1 MVAPRIH
8 ATPFLCDAQSLSV
21 PEHLIDGLRPLVR
34 RSQRRERRVT
44 GGKSVQVTDPK
55 GSFLKNLVLSLVL
68 LGVSSLLIP
77 IVLKQID
84 DRKAVDQ
91 QRLQDELSRQDKVV
105 DAQAALLATMA
116 ADFWAYELYASD
128 VVISR
133 DERFGQ
139 DNWHQR
145 AVDAYYLQSGPLL
158 GTMRAEI
165 STLLQLAPQANY
177 DAFLQ
182 LYEGEISALDSCLLE
197 LMKIE
202 AASSGTPQPSATP
215 QPAGSPQPS
224 RCVASEG
231 KFAGATWAT
240 LATAVVH
247 QGLAGSLDRE
257 FANLAQAF
265 RLQDRLA
272 DAPQMPTPES

>member
-1 MVAPRIH
+1 MQI
-8 ATPFLCDAQSLSV
+8 L
-21 PEHLIDGLRPLVR
+21 
-34 RSQRRERRVT
+34 
-44 GGKSVQVTDPK
+44 DPK
-55 GSFLKNLVLSLVL
+55 GSFLKNLILSLVL

-77 IVLKQID
+77 VVLKQID

-116 ADFWAYELYASD
+116 ADFWAYEARASD

-133 DERFGQ
+133 HARFGQ
-139 DNWHQR
+139 EGWHQR

-158 GTMRAEI
+158 ATMRAEI

-177 DAFLQ
+177 EAFLR
-182 LYEGEISALDSCLLE
+182 LFDEEISALDSCLLE
-197 LMKIE
+197 LMKME
-202 AASSGTPQPSATP
+202 AASAATPRPSGTPQPS
-215 QPAGSPQPS
+215 
-224 RCVASEG
+224 RCLASEG
-231 KFAGATWAT
+231 KFAGATWDT
-240 LATAVVH
+240 LAATVVH
-247 QGLAGSLDRE
+247 QDLAGSLDQE

-272 DAPQMPTPES
+272 DAPPTPTPGS

>member
-1 MVAPRIH
+1 MQNI
-8 ATPFLCDAQSLSV
+8 
-21 PEHLIDGLRPLVR
+21 
-34 RSQRRERRVT
+34 
-44 GGKSVQVTDPK
+44 DPK

-84 DRKAVDQ
+84 DRKFVDQ

-105 DAQAALLATMA
+105 DAQATLLDTMA
-116 ADFWAYELYASD
+116 SDFWAYELYAAD

-133 DERFGQ
+133 NERFGG
-139 DNWHQR
+139 DDWHQR
-145 AVDAYYLQSGPLL
+145 AVAAYYQQTGPLL
-158 GTMRAEI
+158 GKMRAEI
-165 STLLQLAPQANY
+165 STLLRLAPHSNY
-177 DAFLQ
+177 EAFLR
-182 LYEGEISALDSCLLE
+182 LYEDEVLPLDSCLLE

-215 QPAGSPQPS
+215 QASGTPQPS
-224 RCVASEG
+224 GCVGSEG
-231 KFAGATWAT
+231 KFAGASWDT
-240 LATAVVH
+240 LAAAVVH
-247 QGLAGSLDRE
+247 QDLAESLDRE

-272 DAPQMPTPES
+272 EAP

>member
-1 MVAPRIH
+1 M
-8 ATPFLCDAQSLSV
+8 
-21 PEHLIDGLRPLVR
+21 
-34 RSQRRERRVT
+34 
-44 GGKSVQVTDPK
+44 QVTDPK

-77 IVLKQID
+77 VVLKQID

-116 ADFWAYELYASD
+116 ADFWAYEARASD

-133 DERFGQ
+133 DARFGQ
-139 DNWHQR
+139 EGWHQR
-145 AVDAYYLQSGPLL
+145 AVDTYYAESGPLL
-158 GTMRAEI
+158 ATMRAEI

-182 LYEGEISALDSCLLE
+182 LFNEEISALDSCLLE
-197 LMKIE
+197 LMKME
-202 AASSGTPQPSATP
+202 AASAATPQPLAKPQPSGTPQPS
-215 QPAGSPQPS
+215 
-224 RCVASEG
+224 RCVESEG
-231 KFAGATWAT
+231 KFAGASWET
-240 LATAVVH
+240 LATTVVH

-257 FANLAQAF
+257 FASLAQAF
-265 RLQDRLA
+265 RLQDRLG
-272 DAPQMPTPES
+272 DAPQTPTPGS

>member
-1 MVAPRIH
+1 M
-8 ATPFLCDAQSLSV
+8 
-21 PEHLIDGLRPLVR
+21 
-34 RSQRRERRVT
+34 
-44 GGKSVQVTDPK
+44 QVTDPK

-91 QRLQDELSRQDKVV
+91 QQLQDELSRQDKVV

-116 ADFWAYELYASD
+116 ADFWAYESLASD

-133 DERFGQ
+133 DARFGQ
-139 DNWHQR
+139 EGWHQR
-145 AVDAYYLQSGPLL
+145 AVDAYYLHSGPLL
-158 GTMRAEI
+158 ATMRAEI

-177 DAFLQ
+177 DAFLR
-182 LYEGEISALDSCLLE
+182 LYDEEISAVDSCLLE
-197 LMKIE
+197 LMKSE
-202 AASSGTPQPSATP
+202 AVTSGTPQLSGTPQPSVP
-215 QPAGSPQPS
+215 QPSGTPQPS

-231 KFAGATWAT
+231 KFAGATWET
-240 LATAVVH
+240 LATAIVH

-272 DAPQMPTPES
+272 DTPHMPTPEP